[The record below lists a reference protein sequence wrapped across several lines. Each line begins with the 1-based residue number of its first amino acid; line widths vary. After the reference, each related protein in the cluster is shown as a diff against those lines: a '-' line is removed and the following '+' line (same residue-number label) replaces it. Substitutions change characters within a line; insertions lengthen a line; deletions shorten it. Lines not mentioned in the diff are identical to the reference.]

1 MKEEN
6 VVVSMNNLWKSST
19 TERKRKQGSLLKEGV
34 ESKGFFGCLGYIL
47 THMLIHGKERGKK
60 TKLLLTERKG
70 TVSGGISVSLNR
82 VAGLKK
88 EQEQLFCIKE
98 QGQSIMV
105 SEV

>member
-19 TERKRKQGSLLKEGV
+19 TDRKRKRGSSLKEGV

-47 THMLIHGKERGKK
+47 THMLIPWKGKGEKN
-60 TKLLLTERKG
+60 KLLLTERKG
-70 TVSGGISVSLNR
+70 TVSGGISVSFNR

-98 QGQSIMV
+98 
-105 SEV
+105 